1 MTIGTFRQVIPL
13 LSPPLSPILLP
24 IFHVYILYP
33 HVYTPFILPI
43 YCMCHQQM
51 TSCPLETLAEA
62 LIIPPPPMFHVYIP
76 SPQIYHLLSPTG
88 HTLTDEFLSTR
99 NTSRSSHR
107 THIPYT
113 YPLLTCTLPTVPSTD
128 EFLSIRDT
136 SRSSHRTQ

>member
-62 LIIPPPPMFHVYIP
+62 LIAHSDGLHKVHRKGEAVACVREAYDMLFSAHGP
-76 SPQIYHLLSPTG
+76 YHELTIGDQNPLDPLSHG
-88 HTLTDEFLSTR
+88 LT
-99 NTSRSSHR
+99 
-107 THIPYT
+107 P
-113 YPLLTCTLPTVPSTD
+113 
-128 EFLSIRDT
+128 
-136 SRSSHRTQ
+136 